1 MDFNR
6 QRDFQKEFVTTVS
19 YEEITNSFINPLTEN
34 LTRILCQGLKL
45 IEKIDDAS
53 FIAGEKGS
61 VGVHFRHSVDFI
73 ENFLKGIEREKIDY
87 HQRQRNVE
95 AERNRR
101 KAILRISEAISQLQS
116 LKISNL
122 EKPIMVRIEEV
133 SSLIGKPEWA
143 WSSGLRELDFLQSHT
158 IHHFALIAY
167 KLRALGIEVD
177 KEFGVAPSTLK
188 FWKEAA

>member
-1 MDFNR
+1 M
-6 QRDFQKEFVTTVS
+6 KP
-19 YEEITNSFINPLTEN
+19 EEIKNSFINPLTEN
-34 LTRILCQGLKL
+34 LTEILAQGLKL

-53 FIAGEKGS
+53 YTAGDKGS
-61 VGVHFRHSVDFI
+61 VGVHFRHCADFI
-73 ENFLKGIEREKIDY
+73 ENFLKGIKVEKIDY
-87 HQRQRNVE
+87 NQRERNVE
-95 AERNRR
+95 MERNRH
-101 KAILRISEAISQLQS
+101 KAILRISTAMRGLQS

-122 EKPIMVRIEEV
+122 EQPIMVSIEEI
-133 SSLIGKPEWA
+133 SSIIGQPEWA

-188 FWKEAA
+188 FWESEKSKVA